1 MKRLLITSV
10 FVLSLWGV
18 AQAQTKMTLAEAIEY
33 AEKNNQNIQNAQLE
47 FEKSKAKVAE
57 QLAAGYPQIN
67 GSADLGYNYIIPTTF
82 IPDFISPSV
91 YGVLFEEGVI
101 PTKPLPEPEVF
112 PAQFGTK
119 YSGRA
124 AVDVSQMVFDGS
136 FFVGL
141 KASRTYTELSRKD
154 HIKTTIDVVAAV
166 KKAYY
171 MVLVN
176 TERLEL
182 LEKNYNRLDTLL
194 QETRI
199 MQESG
204 FAEKIDVSRIQV
216 QFNNIK
222 VARSN
227 ATVGLKLSKDLL
239 KFQMGMP
246 MSEELELS
254 DTLESIQYKAL
265 EENFGEGFEYTHRIE
280 FSKLQTNF
288 DLTGI
293 DIKYTKVQYM
303 PKIDLYANIGAS
315 YGTGTF
321 NNMFAFGESW
331 FGLGTV
337 GLRLN
342 VPIFDGFRKRSIIQQ
357 KQYQQ
362 QQVEHNM
369 ELVKNQIDL
378 EKLQSEANLTTSIEN
393 LRAQRENMALAEDV
407 YNVTKIKY
415 EQGVGSN
422 IEVLDADA
430 AFKEAQTNYYAAL
443 YDALIASVDVETAYG
458 KLLENEND

>member
-1 MKRLLITSV
+1 MKRLLNTSF

-18 AQAQTKMTLAEAIEY
+18 TQAQTKMTLAEAIEY
-33 AEKNNQNIQNAQLE
+33 AQKNNQQIQSAHLE
-47 FEKSKAKVAE
+47 FEKSKAKVSE
-57 QLAAGYPQIN
+57 YLADGYPQVN
-67 GSADLGYNYIIPTTF
+67 GSADLGYNYKIPTTF
-82 IPDFISPSV
+82 IPDFISPSI

-101 PTKPLPEPEVF
+101 PSRPLPDPEVF

-124 AVDVSQMVFDGS
+124 IIDLSQMVFDGS

-141 KASRTYTELSRKD
+141 KASRTFTELSRKD

-176 TERLEL
+176 GERLEL

-194 QETRI
+194 YETSI
-199 MQESG
+199 MEQNG

-216 QFNNIK
+216 QFNNLK
-222 VARSN
+222 VAKSN

-246 MSEELELS
+246 MNEELELT
-254 DTLESIQYKAL
+254 DNLETIQYKAL
-265 EENFGEGFEYTHRIE
+265 EEDFSEGFKYENRIE
-280 FSKLQTNF
+280 YSTLQTNF

-303 PKIDLYANIGAS
+303 PRIDLYANIGAS
-315 YGTGTF
+315 YGTSSF
-321 NNMFAFGESW
+321 NNMFAFGDSW

-342 VPIFDGFRKRSIIQQ
+342 VPIFDGFKKRSIIQQ
-357 KQYQQ
+357 KQFQQ
-362 QQVEHNM
+362 KQVEQSM
-369 ELVKNQIDL
+369 ELVKNKIDF
-378 EKLQSEANLTTSIEN
+378 EKLQSEANLSTSIEN

-407 YNVTKIKY
+407 YRITKIKY
-415 EQGVGSN
+415 EEGVGSN

-430 AFKEAQTNYYAAL
+430 SYKEAQTNYYAAL

-458 KLLENEND
+458 KLLENETK